1 MAFLSTI
8 PQATDR
14 IKDSQPQ
21 ILANF
26 VAIPTLLEIN
36 HVGFV
41 GGSDDG
47 KHIKVDFTNSATHPL
62 VDAGQILLYNNSNE
76 LYVKKAGALA
86 VEGIPFTKSSNTLIG
101 YSYLPSGLLI
111 KWGFISVTGSQTITV
126 PAVPPYSSVY
136 NIQLTAITSSPTDT
150 DKTIVLKA
158 WSIALGS
165 LLMDVR
171 GVKRLSNNDTQV
183 SVYWSIIGV

>member
-86 VEGIPFTKSSNTLIG
+86 VEGIPFTKSSNAVAG
-101 YSYLPSGLLI
+101 YSYLASGLLI
-111 KWGFISVTGSQTITV
+111 RWGVSTVTGDDTIIVNAIPQYT
-126 PAVPPYSSVY
+126 SVY
-136 NIQLTAITSSPTDT
+136 NIQLTARTNILSDT
-150 DKTIVLKA
+150 DKAIILKTRTLVAGVLT
-158 WSIALGS
+158 
-165 LLMDVR
+165 MNVR
-171 GVKRLSNNDTQV
+171 GAKRLSNNDTQV